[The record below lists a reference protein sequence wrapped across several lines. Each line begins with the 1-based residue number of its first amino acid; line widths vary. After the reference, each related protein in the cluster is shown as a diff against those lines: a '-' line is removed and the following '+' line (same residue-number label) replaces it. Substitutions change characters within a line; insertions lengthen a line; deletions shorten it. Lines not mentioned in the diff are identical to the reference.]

1 MAHRFSRSEK
11 GKWTAA
17 PVLAKRPPLRIPAS
31 NNNELIAANKLT
43 LIGRVT
49 NPILQR
55 IRAVVDF
62 FPQIWNLEGRVE
74 GRELGPEKFQMR
86 FLSEEDLERVLSKG
100 PNHYKR
106 WMLILQKWEP
116 IISESFTS
124 KITFWVR
131 IHDIPL
137 HFWNEQT
144 ITTIGEDIG
153 PMSGKVLEEAKVR
166 VEVDGFHPLMM
177 DMEIQL
183 PSEEIISVEFEYIKI
198 EKHCFTCFSL
208 LHEEINCPIRDRNA
222 PPLRIGSWVSL
233 NGWLSNALKLI
244 KEDMMIEEAT
254 NAQPLKIDSTL
265 LAMRINTTD
274 VNNLIIETFPYLI
287 GMLLH

>member
-55 IRAVVDF
+55 TRAVVDF
-62 FPQIWNLEGRVE
+62 FPQIWNLE
-74 GRELGPEKFQMR
+74 
-86 FLSEEDLERVLSKG
+86 
-100 PNHYKR
+100 
-106 WMLILQKWEP
+106 
-116 IISESFTS
+116 
-124 KITFWVR
+124 
-131 IHDIPL
+131 
-137 HFWNEQT
+137 
-144 ITTIGEDIG
+144 
-153 PMSGKVLEEAKVR
+153 VLEEAKVR

-265 LAMRINTTD
+265 LAMRINTTN
-274 VNNLIIETFPYLI
+274 VNTLIIETFPYLI